1 MKAIFKMMNMR
12 DMENFRIL
20 MDLFI
25 KENGNN
31 HYFMVKDMKL
41 VINLNIKELINKDIV
56 KDMEK

>member
-1 MKAIFKMMNMR
+1 
-12 DMENFRIL
+12 